1 MTTETTTPTTATPN
15 ALDKAYLDASEVL
28 DEMYSLACDLDIDA
42 EFCGPEDGCYIS
54 LNFSN
59 VDLDPAG
66 GRDVARQAVAKLREL
81 GQKIARLADAIDER
95 MREQE
100 EEQDDEQDGDDEEI
114 GGDDQEAPADAD

>member
-1 MTTETTTPTTATPN
+1 MTTETTTPTTTN
-15 ALDKAYLDASEVL
+15 ALDQAYLDAGEVL
-28 DEMYSLACDLDIDA
+28 DEMYCLACDMGI
-42 EFCGPEDGCYIS
+42 ESEMEICGPEDGCFIS
-54 LNFSN
+54 LNFAN